1 MRRVLDLDA
10 LDLALQPSQ
19 WIEAGIECRALDP
32 DQAAAMEASGPA
44 WTARARDG
52 RVLCCAGI
60 GTMYFDA
67 GGRPA
72 HGVAWAMLSSRIG
85 AAHVAITRFARR
97 AIAESPF
104 RRIEAIVQADDGGEA
119 CRWAELPS

>member
-1 MRRVLDLDA
+1 MSVSILPFRAQDA

-67 GGRPA
+67 GSVVENFKRAVVEPMKSAIARTGCS
-72 HGVAWAMLSSRIG
+72 HSGWAM
-85 AAHVAITRFARR
+85 TFA
-97 AIAESPF
+97 S
-104 RRIEAIVQADDGGEA
+104 G
-119 CRWAELPS
+119 